1 MIRNI
6 NKNKLKSL
14 VEKKPVNVAIKRL
27 ISSNNNSSSV
37 SEVVNNKEV
46 GAESTITDGKLLS
59 SSNVTDQDEKTDK
72 SSPKENKES
81 KLSSHNINCPSRYKN
96 FPSYNNSERK
106 DDVLSVLYEHWK
118 SANTKN
124 LGVDFYQ
131 YEISPYLYLSTE
143 TLSDKQKLTDNKDNL
158 QDVFNTDDEVIV
170 EKHCQDLNN
179 AWNTLKNSKN
189 SKVALLF
196 QV

>member
-59 SSNVTDQDEKTDK
+59 SSNVTDQDEK
-72 SSPKENKES
+72 
-81 KLSSHNINCPSRYKN
+81 L
-96 FPSYNNSERK
+96 
-106 DDVLSVLYEHWK
+106 
-118 SANTKN
+118 
-124 LGVDFYQ
+124 
-131 YEISPYLYLSTE
+131 ISP
-143 TLSDKQKLTDNKDNL
+143 L
-158 QDVFNTDDEVIV
+158 QRKI
-170 EKHCQDLNN
+170 K
-179 AWNTLKNSKN
+179 
-189 SKVALLF
+189 KVN
-196 QV
+196 